1 MTRIAIIGSGMA
13 GFGASHRLRAAGLSP
28 VIFEKLGHSGGHT
41 SSHQWHGFMFD
52 EGPHVSFTRDTRIQN
67 LLAQNIQG
75 QYETIHAK
83 VNNLWR
89 GYWIKHP
96 AQVNLHGLPTDL
108 VVRIIKDFV
117 EAQSAPPGDI
127 RNYREWLYAA
137 FGKTFAETF
146 PMEYAFKYHTT
157 TADNMSTDWLG
168 PRLYRPKLEEVLQ
181 GALSPSTPNVHYVD
195 DFRYPSRGGFRA
207 YLDRFAGET
216 PVRTGHELTA
226 LNPRE
231 KTLRFSNGTTADYDH
246 LVSSMPLNTLIP
258 RIQGVP
264 REVQDAASRLA
275 CTELVLVNVGVKRA
289 DLLDAHWS
297 YYYDRDVF
305 FTRLS
310 TPHLLSPHNAPGGCG
325 SLQAECY
332 FSPKYRPLDRAPEAC
347 VEPVLRDLRSCKILR
362 DDDEI
367 VFANTLHIPHANIIF
382 DLDRANALKVVH
394 AYLDEIHVRYCGRY
408 GEWGYHWTDE
418 AFISGEKAAERVLH
432 DVGTRGD
439 SR

>member
-13 GFGASHRLRAAGLSP
+13 GFGASHRLHDAGLSTI
-28 VIFEKLGHSGGHT
+28 VYEKLPHAGGHT
-41 SSHQWHGFMFD
+41 SSHEWHGFMFD
-52 EGPHVSFTRDTRIQN
+52 EGPHVSFTRDKRIQS
-67 LLAQNIQG
+67 LLAENIHG
-75 QYETIHAK
+75 KYETIHAK

-89 GYWIKHP
+89 GHWIKHP

-108 VVRIIKDFV
+108 VVRIIDDFV
-117 EAQSAPPGDI
+117 QAQSAPPGEI
-127 RNYREWLYAA
+127 KNYRDWLYAA

-168 PRLYRPKLEEVLQ
+168 PRLYRPKLEEVLR

-195 DFRYPSRGGFRA
+195 DFRYPSHGGFRA
-207 YLDRFAGET
+207 YLDRFARET
-216 PVRTGHELTA
+216 TVRTGHELVA
-226 LNPRE
+226 LDPRRR
-231 KTLRFSNGTTADYDH
+231 TLRFANGTSAEYDH

-258 RIQGVP
+258 KIEGAP
-264 REVQDAASRLA
+264 REVRDAAARLA

-310 TPHLLSPHNAPGGCG
+310 TPHLLSPHNAPAGCG

-332 FSPKYRPLDRAPEAC
+332 FSPKYRPLDRAPETC
-347 VEPVLRDLRSCKILR
+347 IEPVLRDLKKCKILR
-362 DDDEI
+362 DDDPI

-382 DLDRANALKVVH
+382 DLDRADALRVVH
-394 AYLDEIHVRYCGRY
+394 AYLDELKIRYCGRY

-418 AFISGEKAAERVLH
+418 AFISGENAAEKVLR
-432 DVGTRGD
+432 DSGARGG